1 MTFGSVG
8 TPSFRELLQQDTRLL
23 YAQNGQFAQQN
34 FWGMFQKAVAPF
46 KQQKQQLAQQQ
57 QQIAALT
64 QQVQKGGGGDH
75 KKLEAEFAQ
84 ALQVQGQKQEQET
97 AEALKA
103 LQYNTQKELAQ
114 FAKAISKTPDSKRP
128 TDSSS

>member
-8 TPSFRELLQQDTRLL
+8 TPSFRELLQRDTRLL
-23 YAQNGQFAQQN
+23 YAQQGQSTQQN

-46 KQQKQQLAQQQ
+46 KQQLAQQQ

-64 QQVQKGGGGDH
+64 QQIQKGGGGDH

-103 LQYNTQKELAQ
+103 LQDNTQKELAQ